1 MAKIES
7 VSIKS
12 IPDVINV
19 GDDVNDITIVTKI
32 EFHSLDVSLKME
44 YLLHLLVYDIHGN
57 TDVPIIINNWDES
70 EVIGLEQENKDD
82 FLGRKFVPVCSD
94 EKFLTIETPITL
106 KLGNINGSQSFY
118 RRKIE
123 VLATLVPAIGR
134 STKWSQPFV
143 CDLVF

>member
-57 TDVPIIINNWDES
+57 TDVPIIINNWDEI
-70 EVIGLEQENKDD
+70 EVI
-82 FLGRKFVPVCSD
+82 
-94 EKFLTIETPITL
+94 
-106 KLGNINGSQSFY
+106 
-118 RRKIE
+118 
-123 VLATLVPAIGR
+123 
-134 STKWSQPFV
+134 
-143 CDLVF
+143 